1 MDSKKL
7 KIFEII
13 IIAVALLGR
22 GYIGFVAWII
32 WALEIIVVKWIDIK
46 KSDDPEALSNVKKEI
61 PLYIGIFLFFIAVK
75 FFVGTF

>member
-22 GYIGFVAWII
+22 GYIGFAAWII
-32 WALEIIVVKWIDIK
+32 WASEIIVVKWIDIK
-46 KSDDPEALSNVKKEI
+46 KSDDPEAISNVKKEI

>member
-22 GYIGFVAWII
+22 GYIGFAAWII

-46 KSDDPEALSNVKKEI
+46 KSDDPEAISNVKKEI